1 MGKLIKVNSQNAA
14 LQACDAMHRGGI
26 IAYPTDTI
34 YGFGCDS
41 KNETAIRKLNKLKN
55 RSGPISVI
63 APDRKTAIGWMNIKR
78 NQKSKIKSKLI
89 NGNTVIVTA
98 KKNICSNL
106 IMGSGNTLGVRIPKH
121 DFCNELSSIFPN
133 PITSTSAN
141 INGKNPH
148 ISVEDI
154 SDEFQDSI
162 DLIIDGGIV
171 NGSGSK
177 IFLLNNDVWKQ
188 LRW

>member
-1 MGKLIKVNSQNAA
+1 MKKLIKVNSPNAA
-14 LQACDAMHRGGI
+14 LKACEIMHRGGI

-41 KNETAIRKLNKLKN
+41 KNETAIKKLNNLKK

-63 APDRKTAIGWMNIKR
+63 SPDRKTAIDWMTIKI
-78 NQKSKIKSKLI
+78 NQKSKVQRKMV
-89 NGNTVIVTA
+89 NGNTVIATV

-106 IMGSGNTLGVRIPKH
+106 IMGNGNTLGIRIPKH
-121 DFCNELSSIFPN
+121 DFCKKLSSLFPN

-141 INGKNPH
+141 INGKSPH
-148 ISVEDI
+148 IRAEDI
-154 SDEFQDSI
+154 LNEFDDGV
-162 DLIIDGGIV
+162 DLVIDGGII

-177 IFLLNNDVWKQ
+177 IFLLDNDIWKQ
-188 LRW
+188 LR

>member
-1 MGKLIKVNSQNAA
+1 MEKLIKVHSPNAT
-14 LQACDAMHRGGI
+14 LKACDVMHRGGI

-41 KNETAIRKLNKLKN
+41 KNETAIKKLNKLKN

-63 APDRKTAIGWMNIKR
+63 APDRKTAIDWMNVKI

-89 NGNTVIVTA
+89 NGNTVITTA

-106 IMGSGNTLGVRIPKH
+106 IMGSGNTLGIRIPKH
-121 DFCNELSSIFPN
+121 NFCNELSSLFPN

-141 INGKNPH
+141 ISGKNPH
-148 ISVEDI
+148 IKAQDI
-154 SDEFQDSI
+154 SNEFHDSI

-177 IFLLNNDVWKQ
+177 IFLLNKDVWKQ
-188 LRW
+188 LR

>member
-1 MGKLIKVNSQNAA
+1 LGKLIKINSSSAA
-14 LQACDAMHRGGI
+14 LRACDVMHRGGI

-41 KNETAIRKLNKLKN
+41 KNETAIKKLNKLKN

-63 APDRKTAIGWMNIKR
+63 APNRKTAIDWMNIKV
-78 NQKSKIKSKLI
+78 NQKNKIKNKLI
-89 NGNTVIVTA
+89 NGTTVIATA

-106 IMGSGNTLGVRIPKH
+106 IMGSGNTLGIRIPKH
-121 DFCNELSSIFPN
+121 NFCKELSSLFPN

-148 ISVEDI
+148 IRAEDI
-154 SDEFQDSI
+154 SDEFQDNI
-162 DLIIDGGIV
+162 DLIIDGGII

-177 IFLLNNDVWKQ
+177 IFLLDNDVWKQ
-188 LRW
+188 LR

>member
-1 MGKLIKVNSQNAA
+1 MRRLIKINSPNAT
-14 LQACDAMHRGGI
+14 LKACDVMHGGGI

-41 KNETAIRKLNKLKN
+41 KNDTAIKKLNKLKN

-63 APDRKTAIGWMNIKR
+63 APNRKTAIHWMNIKI
-78 NQKSKIKSKLI
+78 NQKNKIKNKLI
-89 NGNTVIVTA
+89 NGNTVIATA

-106 IMGSGNTLGVRIPKH
+106 IMGSGNTLGVRIPKNN
-121 DFCNELSSIFPN
+121 FCKELSSLFPN

-141 INGKNPH
+141 ISGKNPC
-148 ISVEDI
+148 IRAEDI
-154 SDEFQDSI
+154 LKEFQDSI
-162 DLIIDGGIV
+162 DLIIDGGII

-177 IFLLNNDVWKQ
+177 IFLLDNDVWKQ
-188 LRW
+188 LR

>member
-1 MGKLIKVNSQNAA
+1 MGKLIKTDSPDAA
-14 LQACDAMHRGGI
+14 LQACDIMHKGGI

-41 KNETAIRKLNKLKN
+41 KNEAAIKKLNKLKN

-63 APDRKTAIGWMNIKR
+63 APDRKTAIDWMSVKR
-78 NQKSKIKSKLI
+78 NQKNKIRSKLV

-98 KKNICSNL
+98 KKNVCSNL
-106 IMGSGNTLGVRIPKH
+106 IMGTGSTLGIRIPKH
-121 DFCNELSSIFPN
+121 SFCRELSILFPN

-141 INGKNPH
+141 FNRKNPH
-148 ISVEDI
+148 TSAEDI
-154 SDEFQDSI
+154 LNEFEDRI
-162 DLIIDGGIV
+162 DLIIDGGFIS
-171 NGSGSK
+171 GSGSK

-188 LRW
+188 LR

>member
-1 MGKLIKVNSQNAA
+1 MGKLVKINSPDAA
-14 LQACDAMHRGGI
+14 LQACDVMYKGGI

-41 KNETAIRKLNKLKN
+41 KNETAIKKINKLKN

-63 APDRKTAIGWMNIKR
+63 APDRKTAINWMSVKR
-78 NQKSKIKSKLI
+78 NQKDEVRKKLV

-98 KKNICSNL
+98 KPKVCSNL
-106 IMGSGNTLGVRIPKH
+106 IMGSGSTLGIRIPKH
-121 DFCNELSSIFPN
+121 DFCKELSILFPN

-141 INGKNPH
+141 INGEDPH
-148 ISVEDI
+148 TSAKDI
-154 SDEFQDSI
+154 SKEFEDRI
-162 DLIIDGGIV
+162 DLIIDGGFIS
-171 NGSGSK
+171 GSGSK

-188 LRW
+188 LR